1 MLLIGVFLTITALP
15 KSLLPFVMF
24 TTASWFGIS
33 LPLKSMYTVGSP
45 AAKFAT
51 AFAST
56 FNAMSSNKVPSSKA
70 YSNSLLAADPYWNPS
85 APISLSTGC
94 NIFASCS
101 SSEPCLISIPNILA
115 SSLTN
120 LLHMLSSIPCSLGD
134 IRSFRSCISFLSL
147 YNKFVIISSAA
158 SSVGLGL
165 SLYTFK
171 YWLNSFCILC
181 AFSSSL

>member
-1 MLLIGVFLTITALP
+1 MLLIGVFLVITALP

-45 AAKFAT
+45 DAKFAI

-56 FNAMSSNKVPSSKA
+56 LSAMSSNKVPSLSA
-70 YSNSLLAADPYWNPS
+70 YINSLLADEPYWNPS
-85 APISLSTGC
+85 APINLSTGC
-94 NIFASCS
+94 NIFANCS
-101 SSEPCLISIPNILA
+101 NSDPCLISIPNMFA
-115 SSLTN
+115 SNLTN
-120 LLHMLSSIPCSLGD
+120 LLHMLSNIPCSLGD
-134 IRSFRSCISFLSL
+134 IRSLRSCISFLSL
-147 YNKFVIISSAA
+147 YNKFVISSSAA

-181 AFSSSL
+181 AFSSPL